1 MAREGAKIYKDK
13 FDLLHRTEAEGPNA
27 IWQADHHEL
36 KILVKDKDKPRK
48 PWITVIQ
55 DDYSRAVAGYALS
68 FSAPSAIQTA
78 LALRQAIWRKSEPG
92 WQICGIPQVLY
103 VDHGSDFTSQ
113 HIEQAAADLKI
124 QLIFSTVG
132 QPRGR
137 GKIERFFKSITQVLL
152 SHLPGYCPRGS
163 HTAAVLTLP
172 ELDAEIQRHL
182 IHRYNNTTH
191 SAHGS
196 SPSDRWQAGGF
207 LPQMPTSLA
216 QLDLLLLT
224 IPKTRIVQQDGISFA
239 GFRYIDPTLAA
250 YVGEQVVLRYDPRDI
265 AELRVFHRGKFI
277 CRAICQELAGKTI
290 PLREI
295 TKARKNRLRQL
306 RETIQDRE
314 RAVESLLEA
323 RRWSPPE
330 PPPPADEAPTSK
342 KTSRGLKRYR
352 SE

>member
-1 MAREGAKIYKDK
+1 
-13 FDLLHRTEAEGPNA
+13 
-27 IWQADHHEL
+27 
-36 KILVKDKDKPRK
+36 
-48 PWITVIQ
+48 
-55 DDYSRAVAGYALS
+55 
-68 FSAPSAIQTA
+68 
-78 LALRQAIWRKSEPG
+78 
-92 WQICGIPQVLY
+92 
-103 VDHGSDFTSQ
+103 
-113 HIEQAAADLKI
+113 
-124 QLIFSTVG
+124 
-132 QPRGR
+132 
-137 GKIERFFKSITQVLL
+137 
-152 SHLPGYCPRGS
+152 
-163 HTAAVLTLP
+163 
-172 ELDAEIQRHL
+172 
-182 IHRYNNTTH
+182 
-191 SAHGS
+191 
-196 SPSDRWQAGGF
+196 
-207 LPQMPTSLA
+207 MPTSLA